1 MSVNGISATS
11 TSQVDPSFADRRQK
25 LEALGTAQQSTDPSG
40 TQQTSAAT
48 RPHKHRGHHHHGGGS
63 TPPATPVAS
72 IQTPG
77 QTPGIG
83 TNVKG
88 IA

>member
-1 MSVNGISATS
+1 MSVSGISATS
-11 TSQVDPSFADRRQK
+11 TSPVDASFADRRQK
-25 LEALGTAQQSTDPSG
+25 LEALGTAQQSTDPGG
-40 TQQTSAAT
+40 TQQTTAAK
-48 RPHKHRGHHHHGGGS
+48 RPHKHHGHHHHGGGT
-63 TPPATPVAS
+63 TPPAAPSAT
-72 IQTPG
+72 T